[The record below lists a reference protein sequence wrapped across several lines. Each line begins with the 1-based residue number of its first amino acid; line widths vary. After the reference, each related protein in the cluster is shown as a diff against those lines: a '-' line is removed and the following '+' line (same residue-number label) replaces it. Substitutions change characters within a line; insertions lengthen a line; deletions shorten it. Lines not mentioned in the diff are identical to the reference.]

1 MIFICPHTDKS
12 MCECRKPKNG
22 MIEKYFSDNIKGDQ
36 NFLVGDQRKDLICA
50 KNSFIPF
57 ILKNK
62 NIIKTSK
69 NIQIMQ

>member
-1 MIFICPHTDKS
+1 
-12 MCECRKPKNG
+12 

-57 ILKNK
+57 ILKKTKYNK
-62 NIIKTSK
+62 DLEEHSDYAIDGLNKLGNILNDNKK
-69 NIQIMQ
+69 K